1 MFWSSIIKEMKIFL
15 SDKSNVTV
23 QLLMPLILIVFIVFA
38 LGGVGEV
45 QKEEKFQ
52 MPVYFTSTAKEENV
66 RLIKTFLDN
75 NDVFQIEEYSS
86 KDELLSN
93 VEKGRRIVALVLVD
107 NTIEVYENTAS
118 TSAKGIIGA
127 LQNGLRQTYFALNGI
142 SIPVL
147 PEPEYK
153 FASKTIGE
161 QEEYPSAAAQFVPS
175 YAIMFMFF
183 LIMNMGKVLIQ
194 EDENGTMKR
203 LIAAPISTTAL
214 LISKL
219 IPYFLLGLLQAT
231 LFFGVGGLIVDLPVG
246 EHIVEL
252 VVISIAVVLVV
263 ITAGLFIA
271 SVSKTEKQLNGYGT
285 LFALLG
291 AGIGG
296 LMVPLYVMPDTMQKV
311 AQIVPQNWALVAF
324 QDVFVRNKGIIEI
337 MPKIGVLLSFAV
349 VFFALGLVTFRKRF
363 FY

>member
-1 MFWSSIIKEMKIFL
+1 MFWSSIVKEMKIFL
-15 SDKSNVTV
+15 SDKSNVAV

-38 LGGVGEV
+38 VGGVGEV
-45 QKEEKFQ
+45 QNEEKFKI
-52 MPVYFTSTAKEENV
+52 PVYFNSSAKEENV
-66 RLIKTFLDN
+66 TLIKTFLEN
-75 NDVFQIEEYSS
+75 NDVFEIEEY
-86 KDELLSN
+86 KARDELIAN
-93 VEKGRRIVALVLVD
+93 VEKGRRVVALALVE

-118 TSAKGIIGA
+118 SSAKGIIGG
-127 LQNGLRQTYFALNGI
+127 LENGLRQTYYALNGI

-153 FASKTIGE
+153 FEGRTIGE

-203 LIAAPISTTAL
+203 LIAAPVSTTAL

-252 VVISIAVVLVV
+252 VAISLAIVLVV

-296 LMVPLYVMPDTMQKV
+296 LMVPLYIMPDTMQKV

-324 QDVFVRNKGIIEI
+324 QDVFVRNLGIIEI
-337 MPKIGVLLSFAV
+337 MPKIGALLLFAV
-349 VFFALGLVTFRKRF
+349 VFFILGLITFRKRF
-363 FY
+363 FF